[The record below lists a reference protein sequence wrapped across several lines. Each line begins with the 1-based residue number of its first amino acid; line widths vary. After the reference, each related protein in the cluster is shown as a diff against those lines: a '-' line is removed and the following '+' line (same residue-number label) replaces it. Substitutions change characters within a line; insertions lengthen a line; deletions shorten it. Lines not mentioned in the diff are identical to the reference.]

1 MAGMTNTVGEYL
13 RKTREERGI
22 TLEQVAQATR
32 VRLPYLLAL
41 EEDEPTSLPSA
52 VQARGFLRLY
62 ASFLGLP
69 AQPLLDGWK
78 IGQFTPLTPT
88 EAEPEP
94 VPASTP
100 SHTPAPDAPQ
110 AVEPEPAETNF
121 QLPPDLI
128 EYSEETEPAAN
139 LLAELLP
146 DVLRQSQRIFV
157 EIGNI
162 LRERREGL
170 NLSIA
175 DIERFTRLRGYYI
188 LALEE
193 ARIEDLPSLVQ
204 GRGMLSNYAEFLDL
218 DSEGL
223 MLKFADALQTRRV
236 ELATPLSSAAKNRPT
251 SPTGKNRSSRPPFW
265 RRFVTLDL
273 VLGGGLFVFLIAFV
287 LWGAGRVI
295 NLQREEAQPTLA
307 SISDILMT
315 PNTDLAS
322 PTPDMTASAT
332 PAQAVAN
339 TQAPVAVVEN
349 TAEATELVVPTLG
362 SAPISVYIVA
372 SQRAW
377 MRIKVDTTVAFDGR
391 VVPGNAY
398 PFTGRESIELI
409 TGNGAALQVIY
420 NENNLGTLGT
430 TGEVVEITFTRDGT
444 IVPTPVFTST
454 PTQTPQP
461 SATLQPTLPQV
472 ATPSITPYV
481 P

>member
-78 IGQFTPLTPT
+78 SGQFTPAAPT
-88 EAEPEP
+88 EVESEP
-94 VPASTP
+94 VRAATSNQAS
-100 SHTPAPDAPQ
+100 APETTQ
-110 AVEPEPAETNF
+110 AVEPEPVETILP
-121 QLPPDLI
+121 LPPDLV
-128 EYSEETEPAAN
+128 EYSEESAPAVPQPVESNTTA
-139 LLAELLP
+139 P
-146 DVLRQSQRIFV
+146 RQSQLIFV

-175 DIERFTRLRGYYI
+175 DVERFTRLRAYYI

-236 ELATPLSSAAKNRPT
+236 ELAPPPSAAKDRPS
-251 SPTGKNRSSRPPFW
+251 SPTGKTRSNRAPFW

-273 VLGGGLFVFLIAFV
+273 VLGGGLFVLLIAFV
-287 LWGAGRVI
+287 IWGAGRVI
-295 NLQREEAQPTLA
+295 NLQREEAEPTLA

-315 PNTDLAS
+315 PNADLAS

-339 TQAPVAVVEN
+339 TLAPVAAVEN

-444 IVPTPVFTST
+444 IVPTPVFTPT

-472 ATPSITPYV
+472 ATPTITPYV

>member
-1 MAGMTNTVGEYL
+1 MTGMTHTVGEYL

-32 VRLPYLLAL
+32 VRLPYLVAF

-62 ASFLGLP
+62 ASFLDLP

-78 IGQFTPLTPT
+78 SGQFTPLTPT
-88 EAEPEP
+88 EGEAEPFQTSTTVNEPAQAALQAAELEP
-94 VPASTP
+94 V
-100 SHTPAPDAPQ
+100 
-110 AVEPEPAETNF
+110 ETILP
-121 QLPPDLI
+121 LPPDLV
-128 EYSEETEPAAN
+128 EYSEESAPAAVQP
-139 LLAELLP
+139 AESVATAP
-146 DVLRQSQRIFV
+146 RQSQRIFV

-236 ELATPLSSAAKNRPT
+236 ELTAPQPSAAAKRPST
-251 SPTGKNRSSRPPFW
+251 PGGRGRSNRPPFW
-265 RRFVTLDL
+265 HRFVTLDL
-273 VLGGGLFVFLIAFV
+273 VLGGGLFVLLIAFV

-332 PAQAVAN
+332 PAQAIAN

-362 SAPISVYIVA
+362 STPISVYIVA

-377 MRIKVDTTVAFDGR
+377 MRITVDTTVAFDGR

-444 IVPTPVFTST
+444 IVPTPVFTPT

-461 SATLQPTLPQV
+461 SATRQPTLPQV
-472 ATPSITPYV
+472 TPSITPYV

>member
-32 VRLPYLLAL
+32 VRLPYLAAL

-78 IGQFTPLTPT
+78 SGQFTPVTPT
-88 EAEPEP
+88 EAESEPVLSATPNQASATDTSEVGEPEP
-94 VPASTP
+94 V
-100 SHTPAPDAPQ
+100 
-110 AVEPEPAETNF
+110 ETILP
-121 QLPPDLI
+121 LPPDLV
-128 EYSEETEPAAN
+128 EYSEESIPAAPQPVESN
-139 LLAELLP
+139 ATAP
-146 DVLRQSQRIFV
+146 RQSQLIFV

-162 LRERREGL
+162 LRERRNGL

-175 DIERFTRLRGYYI
+175 DVERFTRLRGYYI

-236 ELATPLSSAAKNRPT
+236 ELAPPSSAAKDRPS
-251 SPTGKNRSSRPPFW
+251 SPAGKARSGRAPFW

-273 VLGGGLFVFLIAFV
+273 VLGGGLFVLLIAFV
-287 LWGAGRVI
+287 IWGAGRVI
-295 NLQREEAQPTLA
+295 NLQREEAEPTLA
-307 SISDILMT
+307 SISEILMT

-322 PTPDMTASAT
+322 PTPDMTSSAT

-349 TAEATELVVPTLG
+349 TAEATELIVPTLG

-444 IVPTPVFTST
+444 IVPTPVFTPT
-454 PTQTPQP
+454 PTQTTQP

-472 ATPSITPYV
+472 ATPTITPYV

>member
-1 MAGMTNTVGEYL
+1 MAGITNTVGEYL
-13 RKTREERGI
+13 RKIREERGI

-32 VRLPYLLAL
+32 VRLPYLAAL
-41 EEDEPTSLPSA
+41 EEDEPASLPSA

-62 ASFLGLP
+62 ASFLDLP

-78 IGQFTPLTPT
+78 TGQYTPLPPDGIPEPLQTSTTVNEPAQT
-88 EAEPEP
+88 AFQAAEPEP
-94 VPASTP
+94 V
-100 SHTPAPDAPQ
+100 
-110 AVEPEPAETNF
+110 ETVLP
-121 QLPPDLI
+121 LPPDLV
-128 EYSEETEPAAN
+128 EYSEESVPAAPQPVETS
-139 LLAELLP
+139 AIAP
-146 DVLRQSQRIFV
+146 RQSQLIFV

-223 MLKFADALQTRRV
+223 MLKFADALQTRRI
-236 ELATPLSSAAKNRPT
+236 ELAAPPSSAAKDRPT
-251 SPTGKNRSSRPPFW
+251 SPAGKTRSSRAPFW

-273 VLGGGLFVFLIAFV
+273 VLGGGLFVLLIAFV
-287 LWGAGRVI
+287 IWGAGRVI
-295 NLQREEAQPTLA
+295 NLQREEAEPTLA

-315 PNTDLAS
+315 PNADLAS

-332 PAQAVAN
+332 PALAVAN
-339 TQAPVAVVEN
+339 TQAPVAVVGN
-349 TAEATELVVPTLG
+349 TAEATELIVPTLG

-377 MRIKVDTTVAFDGR
+377 MRIKVDTTIAFDGR

-409 TGNGAALQVIY
+409 TGNGAALQVVY

-444 IVPTPVFTST
+444 IVPTPVFTPT
-454 PTQTPQP
+454 PTPTPQP
-461 SATLQPTLPQV
+461 SATRQPTLPPV